1 MLDDPEFET
10 TESEDGNDDGGEAE
24 EDAGLEVHQD
34 QEIVVETP
42 LELFPSAQ
50 AQIAFQD
57 YKNLGAARSITALHN
72 HYLVQRQKDPN
83 APIPTD
89 NIYVLGQWEAM
100 YNWKAMAWEHD
111 AESNRAFDQ
120 NRRKILTSLYEGQ
133 NKRAEKLLRIAEKAM
148 DQLEA
153 DIDSGN
159 VVLSPQDALR
169 FLQEGTKTNREAQD
183 AILRLQDPREQSDQ
197 GGSDFF
203 DAIRKMGLLQINQ
216 QINNYGGAS

>member
-1 MLDDPEFET
+1 MFEDPEFEIID
-10 TESEDGNDDGGEAE
+10 SEYEGDDGSEAE
-24 EDAGLEVHQD
+24 ENENLEAYAGE
-34 QEIVVETP
+34 EIVVETP
-42 LELFPSAQ
+42 LDAFPSAQ

-72 HYLVQRQKDPN
+72 HYLAQRQRDQN

-89 NIYVLGQWEAM
+89 SIYVLGQWEAK
-100 YNWKAMAWEHD
+100 YNWKALAWEHD
-111 AESNRAFDQ
+111 ADANRAFDQ
-120 NRRKILTSLYEGQ
+120 NRRTILTSLYDGQ

-153 DIDSGN
+153 DIDAGS
-159 VVLSPQDALR
+159 VVLSPQDALK
-169 FLQEGTKTNREAQD
+169 FLQEGTKATREAQD
-183 AILRLQDPREQSDQ
+183 AILKMQDPREQSGQ

-216 QINNYGGAS
+216 QINNYGSAS